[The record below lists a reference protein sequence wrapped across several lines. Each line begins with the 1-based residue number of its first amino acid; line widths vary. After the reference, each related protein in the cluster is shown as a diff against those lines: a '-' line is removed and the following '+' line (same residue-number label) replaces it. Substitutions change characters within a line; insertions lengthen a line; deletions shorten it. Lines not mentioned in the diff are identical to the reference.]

1 MRPSTNLT
9 VDNINS
15 IDPSY
20 VYTYLENSGWQE
32 EQKIDER
39 AIIFTIY
46 KNNKKYSLLLPLD
59 QEIPDFNSRMYDLFR
74 VLEFIENRTKDEI
87 LKCFENPHQIALQQQ
102 TEILS
107 LRFQFIYDKYQK
119 RLSAKK
125 MGVVLVSLQDLFD
138 AFGELEAGK
147 EVISAKGRIS
157 KEILEKTEMSVL
169 ETFKGSFGVKLAFSK
184 LNQQLSLLERPLA
197 ERVSQKFI
205 ELINLS
211 NNLDKENLKHMLLQL
226 KKRTAS
232 RYRKFLAEL
241 IRAESNF
248 YIDWG
253 SVNPESG
260 GRGYLS
266 YENTVH
272 TIEFINKMETENPEQ
287 ITVCGE
293 LLLACKSKRN
303 YLEISSI
310 EDGTEYKGDISDSVL
325 RNTNIELTIGHLYRV
340 VFEELTSINPATG
353 EEKIERNVINIEYI
367 GSTTN

>member
-1 MRPSTNLT
+1 M
-9 VDNINS
+9 NS

-20 VYTYLENSGWQE
+20 VHTYLENSGWQE
-32 EQKIDER
+32 EEKIDER

-59 QEIPDFNSRMYDLFR
+59 QEIPDFDSRMYDLFR

-87 LKCFENPHQIALQQQ
+87 LKCFENSHKIALEQQ

-107 LRFQFIYDKYQK
+107 LRFQFIYDQSQ
-119 RLSAKK
+119 RQLSAKK

-138 AFGELEAGK
+138 AFGELETGK
-147 EVISAKGRIS
+147 EVISTRGRIP
-157 KEILEKTEMSVL
+157 KEILEKTEISVF

-260 GRGYLS
+260 GHAYLS

-303 YLEISSI
+303 YLEIASI
-310 EDGTEYKGDISDSVL
+310 EDGNEYKGDISDSVL
-325 RNTNIELTIGHLYRV
+325 RNTNIDLTIGHLYRV

-353 EEKIERNVINIEYI
+353 EEKIERNVINIQYME
-367 GSTTN
+367 STTN